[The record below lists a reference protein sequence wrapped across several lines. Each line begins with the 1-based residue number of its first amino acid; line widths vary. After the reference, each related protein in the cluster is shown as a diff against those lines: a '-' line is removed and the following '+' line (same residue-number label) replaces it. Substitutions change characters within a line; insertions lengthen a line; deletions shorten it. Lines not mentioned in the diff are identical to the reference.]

1 MGGEYQAFCLELD
14 YVAII
19 SQRGD
24 ICRVSSKRNPQWCE
38 RGRLIDSGGG
48 FSFLKSC
55 TNN

>member
-1 MGGEYQAFCLELD
+1 MEGEYQAFCLELD